1 MSYERGFR
9 DGEQQAFRD
18 RHLHAMRRVPE
29 VGAEESDYRR
39 GYLDGYTPRSQDWVR
54 GIKTSSHK
62 ELA

>member
-18 RHLHAMRRVPE
+18 RHLPAIKQKPE
-29 VGAEESDYRR
+29 VGPHESGYRQ
-39 GYLDGYTPRSQDWVR
+39 GYIDGYFPRSSDWQR
-54 GIKTSSHK
+54 GIRVQPHR